1 MFRRAFRITLAVV
14 ALLTVAASA
23 VAQTPPPPAAERPNP
38 FFEPSA
44 LPYQAPPFDLI
55 KDSDYQPAIEEGMKQ
70 DLADYEAIA
79 NDPAAPTFANTI
91 EAMERSGQLLRR
103 VQRVFGGMTSSNTNP
118 VLQKVQQTMAPK
130 LAGHRDTISLNPKL
144 FARVKA
150 IYDHR
155 NEGGLDAEQKH
166 LVERTY
172 DDFVRAGALLSEDD
186 KTKLRAINQELSK
199 LNNQFRDH
207 ILADTNA
214 GAIVIDDKAQLDG
227 LPESDILAAAE
238 KAKKKGLEGK
248 FILTLQ
254 NTTQQ
259 PSLTYL
265 KNRELRQRILQ
276 ASSQRGAH
284 GGEDD
289 VTATVAR
296 QGQVPARLAKIL
308 GYPDLRGC
316 NLAHAP

>member
-1 MFRRAFRITLAVV
+1 MVLAKVG
-14 ALLTVAASA
+14 AAGS
-23 VAQTPPPPAAERPNP
+23 
-38 FFEPSA
+38 
-44 LPYQAPPFDLI
+44 L
-55 KDSDYQPAIEEGMKQ
+55 
-70 DLADYEAIA
+70 
-79 NDPAAPTFANTI
+79 
-91 EAMERSGQLLRR
+91 AMERSGQLLRR

-130 LAGHRDTISLNPKL
+130 LAAHRDSISLNPKL

-172 DDFVRAGALLSEDD
+172 DDFVRAGALLSEED

-227 LPESDILAAAE
+227 LPESEILAAAE

-248 FILTLQ
+248 FILT
-254 NTTQQ
+254 
-259 PSLTYL
+259 
-265 KNRELRQRILQ
+265 
-276 ASSQRGAH
+276 
-284 GGEDD
+284 
-289 VTATVAR
+289 
-296 QGQVPARLAKIL
+296 
-308 GYPDLRGC
+308 
-316 NLAHAP
+316 APG